1 MYRREPRIQGD
12 AMDFIHH
19 TLNWTRGEIFESSL
33 IGLCGA
39 FLIGAG
45 FLFRKF
51 GETPAA
57 KAMFVPLLVFGGLLL
72 ATGIAG
78 YISNTGR
85 LTTYGNAYQEN
96 PATFVESEKQRV
108 EDFQFLYT
116 IVLVLAP
123 LCFVVASALFWWT
136 TGPTVRAIAI
146 TLVLFGLSGLIID
159 FFSKERADIYYEK
172 ILAELNRTTSAP
184 PGLQER

>member
-1 MYRREPRIQGD
+1 
-12 AMDFIHH
+12 MDFLHH
-19 TLNWTRGEIFESSL
+19 TLDWTKGEIFESSL

-39 FLIGAG
+39 FLMGAG

-57 KAMFVPLLVFGGLLL
+57 KAMFVPLLIFGGLLL

-85 LTTYGNAYQEN
+85 LTAFADAYQEN
-96 PATFVESEKQRV
+96 PSTFALSEKQRV

-116 IVLVLAP
+116 IVLILAP
-123 LCFVVASALFWWT
+123 VCFVVASALFWWT
-136 TGPTVRAIAI
+136 MNPTVRAIAI
-146 TLVLFGLSGLIID
+146 TLALFGFSGLIID

-172 ILAELNRTTSAP
+172 ILTELNRSSP
-184 PGLQER
+184 LSPDIDSR